1 MCNPGFDFERKN
13 KLCAWVTWNGSYEI
27 RRQKKKDKGREKE
40 RRKFKKKKTIG
51 LVNCSKRTPVCLN
64 NSFL

>member
-40 RRKFKKKKTIG
+40 RRKFKKKKQSD
-51 LVNCSKRTPVCLN
+51 L
-64 NSFL
+64 